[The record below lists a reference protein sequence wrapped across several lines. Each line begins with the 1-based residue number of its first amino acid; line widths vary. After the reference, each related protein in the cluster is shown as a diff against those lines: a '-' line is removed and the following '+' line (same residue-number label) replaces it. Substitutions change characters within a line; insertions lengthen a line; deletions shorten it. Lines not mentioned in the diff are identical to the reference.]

1 MAKAVA
7 FTGVSNSGK
16 TTLIE
21 KISQKLS
28 KELRVCIIK
37 NDPKDKA
44 VFDTQGK
51 DSHKFFESGADVV
64 VVSSTRT
71 TLFSHQSMEL
81 EGVIRMLGDFDLLL
95 VEGLK
100 MLPLPRICV
109 ARDTFHAEYLGFS
122 EALAVDESLNKED
135 LPKDIDILNLND
147 IDMVIEWI
155 EKNAK
160 EI

>member
-1 MAKAVA
+1 
-7 FTGVSNSGK
+7 
-16 TTLIE
+16 
-21 KISQKLS
+21 
-28 KELRVCIIK
+28 
-37 NDPKDKA
+37 
-44 VFDTQGK
+44 
-51 DSHKFFESGADVV
+51 GADVV

-81 EGVIRMLGDFDLLL
+81 EGIIRMLGDFDLLL

-122 EALAVDESLNKED
+122 EALAVDESLDKEN
-135 LPKDIDILNLND
+135 LPKDIDILDLND
-147 IDMVIEWI
+147 VDMIIRWI

>member
-28 KELRVCIIK
+28 KKQRVCIIK

-44 VFDTQGK
+44 IFDTQGK
-51 DSHKFFESGADVV
+51 DSHKFYESGADVV
-64 VVSSTRT
+64 VVSPTRT
-71 TLFSHQSMEL
+71 TLFSHKSMEL
-81 EGVIRMLGDFDLLL
+81 EGVIRMLGEFDLLL

-100 MLPLPRICV
+100 TLPLPRICV
-109 ARDTFHAEYLGFS
+109 ARKRFYEEYLDFS
-122 EALAVDESLNKED
+122 EALAIDTSLKKED
-135 LPKDIDILNLND
+135 IPKALDILDLND
-147 IDMVIEWI
+147 IDMIIDWI